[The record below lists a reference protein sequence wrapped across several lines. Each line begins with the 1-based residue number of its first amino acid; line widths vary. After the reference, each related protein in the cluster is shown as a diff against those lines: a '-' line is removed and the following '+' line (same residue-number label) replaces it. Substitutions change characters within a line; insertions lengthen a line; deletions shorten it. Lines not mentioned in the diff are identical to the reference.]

1 MMMILRRIELR
12 CLLVANCG
20 QIDRPSEKTINAERV
35 SPITLSDTVT
45 LQVTR
50 DQRPEETVDLYPLS

>member
-50 DQRPEETVDLYPLS
+50 DQKRQ